1 MSIYSD
7 HTSGIDHTSEI
18 CPKSSHHFTGWLNRR
33 SSSEKQYH
41 FRVDTYVLIHY
52 IIIIII
58 IIYYESPIVNG
69 TRLEFNMTGTGMP
82 LIII

>member
-7 HTSGIDHTSEI
+7 HTSEI
-18 CPKSSHHFTGWLNRR
+18 CLKSSHHFTGWLNRR

-41 FRVDTYVLIHY
+41 FGVDTYVLIHY
-52 IIIIII
+52 IIIIL
-58 IIYYESPIVNG
+58 YYESLIVNG
-69 TRLEFNMTGTGMP
+69 TRLEFNMTGTRKP

>member
-7 HTSGIDHTSEI
+7 HTSEI
-18 CPKSSHHFTGWLNRR
+18 YPKSSHHFTGWLNRR
-33 SSSEKQYH
+33 SFSEKQYH

-52 IIIIII
+52 IIIIL
-58 IIYYESPIVNG
+58 YYESPIVNG
-69 TRLEFNMTGTGMP
+69 TRLEFNMTGAGKP

>member
-7 HTSGIDHTSEI
+7 HISEI

-33 SSSEKQYH
+33 SSSEKQYR

-52 IIIIII
+52 IIIIL
-58 IIYYESPIVNG
+58 YYESPIVNG
-69 TRLEFNMTGTGMP
+69 TRLEFNMTGAGKP

>member
-1 MSIYSD
+1 MSIYS
-7 HTSGIDHTSEI
+7 DHTSEI

-58 IIYYESPIVNG
+58 LYYESPIVNG
-69 TRLEFNMTGTGMP
+69 TRLEFNMTGAGKP

>member
-1 MSIYSD
+1 MSIYS
-7 HTSGIDHTSEI
+7 DHTSEI

-52 IIIIII
+52 IIIIL
-58 IIYYESPIVNG
+58 YYESPIVNG
-69 TRLEFNMTGTGMP
+69 TRLEFNMTGTGKL

>member
-1 MSIYSD
+1 MSIYS
-7 HTSGIDHTSEI
+7 DHTSEI

-52 IIIIII
+52 IIIIL
-58 IIYYESPIVNG
+58 YYESPIVNG
-69 TRLEFNMTGTGMP
+69 TRLEFNMTGTGKP

>member
-1 MSIYSD
+1 MSIYS
-7 HTSGIDHTSEI
+7 DHTSEI

-52 IIIIII
+52 IIIIL
-58 IIYYESPIVNG
+58 YYESLIVNG
-69 TRLEFNMTGTGMP
+69 TRLEFNMTGTGKP

>member
-1 MSIYSD
+1 MSIYS
-7 HTSGIDHTSEI
+7 DHTSEI

-52 IIIIII
+52 IIIIL
-58 IIYYESPIVNG
+58 YYESPIVNG
-69 TRLEFNMTGTGMP
+69 TWLEFNMTGAGKP

>member
-7 HTSGIDHTSEI
+7 HTSGIDHTGEI
-18 CPKSSHHFTGWLNRR
+18 CSKSSHHFTGWLNRR

-52 IIIIII
+52 IIIIL
-58 IIYYESPIVNG
+58 YYESPIVNG
-69 TRLEFNMTGTGMP
+69 TRLEFNMTGTGKP